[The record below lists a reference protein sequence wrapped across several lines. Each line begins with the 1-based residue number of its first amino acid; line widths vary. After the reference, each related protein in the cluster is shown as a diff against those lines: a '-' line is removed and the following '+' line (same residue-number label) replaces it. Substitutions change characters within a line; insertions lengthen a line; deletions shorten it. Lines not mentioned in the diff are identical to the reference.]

1 MRIRDTV
8 KLRNGNWVRLA
19 LIVCLAAVW
28 GCVSGTAAY
37 FLPLPQTAS
46 RPPEPA
52 NVPPPPSQAPP
63 SSPAARFPAES
74 SVDCGLISESGEPVA
89 TVGLEERIDPAN
101 APHPLNESERLL
113 FRQLYETLVRVDCN
127 GRVGPGLAASWRL
140 DANPSTWIVTL
151 RDKAR
156 FSDGTLVT
164 AADVELDW
172 SIGSSGGELRPEVRR
187 LVRSVSVLDDRTLEI
202 ALRSERADAP
212 LALAHTDLAIARRV
226 SGSLWPVGTR
236 PVRIVPDGAT
246 PASGRSVITL
256 IRLPVDSTPLDR
268 PENLSSVRFI
278 VAPGSDL
285 RDLLDEGVDLLL
297 TRQSPALDYAA
308 TLPQFV
314 STPLE
319 WQRTHVLL
327 IPGRARTS
335 TPLSAEAREAL
346 AHDAVRGEARGA
358 LGPFWWQSL
367 PGSGCEVAYSQPRG
381 QAPSTTGRIVYDRS
395 DGAARDLAER
405 LVGLVRAS
413 GPGAAAILDAL
424 LPDRPGRTYQMAAGL
439 TGEALVMA
447 RRRGNDAGYIMMFDR
462 RPLDP
467 CREIQAIV
475 DNVGWVDPETIV
487 PLVDTRLQAV
497 VRRGRSGVTRE
508 WDGGLLIVD
517 GGR

>member
-1 MRIRDTV
+1 MRMRDTV
-8 KLRNGNWVRLA
+8 KLRNRNCVRLA
-19 LIVCLAAVW
+19 FIVCLAAVW
-28 GCVSGTAAY
+28 GCVSGTAWH
-37 FLPLPQTAS
+37 LMPLPQTAS

-52 NVPPPPSQAPP
+52 NVPPPPSQAAP

-74 SVDCGLISESGEPVA
+74 SVDCGLISELGEPVA

-101 APHPLNESERLL
+101 APHPSNESERLL

-164 AADVELDW
+164 AADVVSDW

-187 LVRSVSVLDDRTLEI
+187 LVRSVSALDDRTLEI
-202 ALRSERADAP
+202 ALRSERGDAP

-256 IRLPVDSTPLDR
+256 MRLPVDSTPLDR

-278 VAPGSDL
+278 VAPGRDL
-285 RDLLDEGVDLLL
+285 RDLLDEGIDLLL

-335 TPLSAEAREAL
+335 PPLSAEAREAL

-358 LGPFWWQSL
+358 LGPIWWQSL

-381 QAPSTTGRIVYDRS
+381 QAPSTTGRIVYDTS

-424 LPDRPGRTYQMAAGL
+424 LPDRPSRTYQIAAGL
-439 TGEALVMA
+439 TGEALAMA
-447 RRRGNDAGYIMMFDR
+447 RRRGNDAGYIMVFDR

>member
-1 MRIRDTV
+1 M
-8 KLRNGNWVRLA
+8 
-19 LIVCLAAVW
+19 
-28 GCVSGTAAY
+28 
-37 FLPLPQTAS
+37 
-46 RPPEPA
+46 
-52 NVPPPPSQAPP
+52 
-63 SSPAARFPAES
+63 
-74 SVDCGLISESGEPVA
+74 A
-89 TVGLEERIDPAN
+89 TVGLGERIDPAN
-101 APHPLNESERLL
+101 APHPSNESERLL

-140 DANPSTWIVTL
+140 DANRSTWIVTL

-156 FSDGTLVT
+156 FSDGTPVT
-164 AADVELDW
+164 AADVVSDW
-172 SIGSSGGELRPEVRR
+172 RMGSSGEELRPEVRR
-187 LVRSVSVLDDRTLEI
+187 LVRAVSVLDDRTLGI
-202 ALRSERADAP
+202 ALRSEGGDAP
-212 LALAHTDLAIARRV
+212 LALAHTDLAVARRV
-226 SGSLWPVGTR
+226 PGSLWPVGTR
-236 PVRIVPDGAT
+236 PARISPDGDKPGST
-246 PASGRSVITL
+246 GPTGQSVITL
-256 IRLPVDSTPLDR
+256 IRLPADSPSLDR
-268 PENLSSVRFI
+268 PENLLSVRFI
-278 VAPGSDL
+278 VAPGRDP
-285 RDLLDEGVDLLL
+285 RDLLDQGVDLLL
-297 TRQSPALDYAA
+297 VRDSRALDYAA

-314 STPLE
+314 TTPLE

-335 TPLSAEAREAL
+335 SPLSAEAREAL

-367 PGSGCEVAYSQPRG
+367 PGCEVAYSQPRS

-395 DGAARDLAER
+395 DGAARGLAER

-424 LPDRPGRTYQMAAGL
+424 LPDRPSRTYQIAAGL

-447 RRRGNDAGYIMMFDR
+447 RRRGNDAGYIMVFDR

-497 VRRGRSGVTRE
+497 VRRGRSGVTKE
-508 WDGGLLIVD
+508 WDGGLLIVE

>member
-1 MRIRDTV
+1 MKV
-8 KLRNGNWVRLA
+8 RNRNCVRLA

-28 GCVSGTAAY
+28 GCVSRTSSRGV
-37 FLPLPQTAS
+37 PLPPTAS
-46 RPPEPA
+46 RPPEPV
-52 NVPPPPSQAPP
+52 NVPPPSPPPP
-63 SSPAARFPAES
+63 SPTSRFPAES
-74 SVDCGLISESGEPVA
+74 SVDCGLISEPGEPVA
-89 TVGLEERIDPAN
+89 TVGLGERIDPAN
-101 APHPLNESERLL
+101 APHPSNESERLL

-140 DANPSTWIVTL
+140 DANRSTWIVTL

-156 FSDGTLVT
+156 FSDGTAVT
-164 AADVELDW
+164 AADVVSDW
-172 SIGSSGGELRPEVRR
+172 SISSSGDGLRPEVRR
-187 LVRSVSVLDDRTLEI
+187 LVRAVSALDDRTLEI
-202 ALRSERADAP
+202 ALRSERGDAP

-226 SGSLWPVGTR
+226 PGSLWPVGTR
-236 PVRIVPDGAT
+236 PARIAPDGDS
-246 PASGRSVITL
+246 PASTGPTGRSVITL
-256 IRLPVDSTPLDR
+256 IRLPADSPSLDR
-268 PENLSSVRFI
+268 PENLLSVRFI
-278 VAPGSDL
+278 VAPGRDP
-285 RDLLDEGVDLLL
+285 RDLLDQGVDLLL
-297 TRQSPALDYAA
+297 VRDSRALDYAA

-314 STPLE
+314 TTPLE

-335 TPLSAEAREAL
+335 PPLSAEAREAL

-367 PGSGCEVAYSQPRG
+367 PGCEVAYSQPRS

-424 LPDRPGRTYQMAAGL
+424 DPDRPSRTYQIAAGL

-447 RRRGNDAGYIMMFDR
+447 RRRGNDAGYIMVFDR
-462 RPLDP
+462 LPLDP
-467 CREIQAIV
+467 CREKLV
-475 DNVGWVDPETIV
+475 MLDNVGWVDPETIV
-487 PLVDTRLQAV
+487 ALVDTRLQVV
-497 VRRGRSGVTRE
+497 VRRGRSGVTKE